1 MSGPTAASEALLA
14 EDAILGRFP
23 DDVNG
28 IPGRGNL
35 QWLRQHLVAI
45 EAAAI
50 ASVLDIDR
58 VAAALHS
65 RCVEE
70 YAHAAKV
77 DPTRLLTMHMA
88 DAHHDAAA
96 RVVAALTGGQG

>member
-1 MSGPTAASEALLA
+1 MGVRTTESVLLMAWLDEADADPIVVDNVTESLA
-14 EDAILGRFP
+14 
-23 DDVNG
+23 
-28 IPGRGNL
+28 
-35 QWLRQHLVAI
+35 AI
-45 EAAAI
+45 ETAAI
-50 ASVLDIDR
+50 ASVLDVDR